1 MLNMDDSTKHLL
13 DFASIF
19 TAVGTLLSWLP
30 HLAALF
36 TILWTGIRI
45 YETKTI
51 QKVVANRKA
60 KKERKKALTAEA
72 VSKMP
77 APRIKK

>member
-1 MLNMDDSTKHLL
+1 MEMLNMDDSTKHLL

-30 HLAALF
+30 HLAAIF

-45 YETKTI
+45 YETKTV
-51 QKVVANRKA
+51 QKAVANRKA
-60 KKERKKALTAEA
+60 RKHKEAINNARRK
-72 VSKMP
+72 
-77 APRIKK
+77 

>member
-1 MLNMDDSTKHLL
+1 MEMLKMEDSTKHLL

-30 HLAALF
+30 HLAAIF

-45 YETKTI
+45 YETKTV
-51 QKVVANRKA
+51 QKMVANRKE
-60 KKERKKALTAEA
+60 KKHKEAINNARRK
-72 VSKMP
+72 
-77 APRIKK
+77 

>member
-1 MLNMDDSTKHLL
+1 MDDSTKHLL

-30 HLAALF
+30 HLAAIF
-36 TILWTGIRI
+36 TIIWTSIRI

-51 QKVVANRKA
+51 QQIVAKRKA
-60 KKERKKALTAEA
+60 KKERKKALTATA
-72 VSKMP
+72 ASKMP
-77 APRIKK
+77 APRVKK

>member
-1 MLNMDDSTKHLL
+1 MEMLNMDDSTKHLL

-19 TAVGTLLSWLP
+19 TAVGTLLTWLP

-51 QKVVANRKA
+51 QKMVATRKA
-60 KKERKKALTAEA
+60 KKHKKAINDAR
-72 VSKMP
+72 SK
-77 APRIKK
+77 

>member
-1 MLNMDDSTKHLL
+1 MEMLKMDDSTKHLL

-60 KKERKKALTAEA
+60 KKHKKAINDARN
-72 VSKMP
+72 K
-77 APRIKK
+77 

>member
-1 MLNMDDSTKHLL
+1 MEMLNMDDSTKHLL

-51 QKVVANRKA
+51 QKMVANRKA
-60 KKERKKALTAEA
+60 TKHKKAINDARN
-72 VSKMP
+72 K
-77 APRIKK
+77 